1 MRDKNENKQSALK
14 DWLRKNELFVEVEE
28 EEISEEE
35 ALALKEEEEKRI
47 EEKEQKKEER
57 IAAAAEKREKDRESF
72 RIFLG
77 KANDFLYRVRES
89 LQFAAEQAG
98 TFFRNTSEKIRNA
111 VSEKKFDPFYV
122 VVPLVSL
129 LIIGASWLFASG
141 IFEDPGYDI
150 ILNDSGRITQVTT
163 TERTVGEFIRA
174 NGFGYTAADRLDAE
188 FSDTLYDGMTIT
200 IYRSVDV
207 TINKAGE
214 IYETKMLAGTVADA
228 IRESGI
234 TLGEND
240 EVYPALETYI
250 TEATTIDI
258 IEVEYVF
265 EKELTTLHYTETE
278 KNDPTLAKGKT
289 VVKQEGEDGYKESTI
304 RITLKN
310 GREVARE
317 TVEEIVLKEPVTEIT
332 LIGTYVK
339 PTPTPKPTPVKTQPT
354 KTKTPSAA
362 KTKKPSDSSSNVNWK
377 TNSEGKLIEVPTVSQ
392 IHSSTTLY
400 QHKNVPPPDESI
412 IAKTVILDDCTAY
425 THTGN
430 KTATGTWPRI
440 GTVAADPKR
449 FPYGTKVY
457 VPGYGYGRIEDTG
470 SMRHRE
476 HVLWDLFMDTEK
488 ECRNWGRKHNV
499 KAYVLVDD

>member
-1 MRDKNENKQSALK
+1 LRDKNENKQSALK

-89 LQFAAEQAG
+89 LQFAAEQVG
-98 TFFRNTSEKIRNA
+98 TAFRNTSEKIRNA

-122 VVPLVSL
+122 VVPLISL

-150 ILNDSGRITQVTT
+150 ILNDSGRVTQITT

-228 IRESGI
+228 IEESGI

-289 VVKQEGEDGYKESTI
+289 VVKQKGEDGYKESTI

-339 PTPTPKPTPVKTQPT
+339 PTPTPSRHRSKRSRQKQRRPVQQRQRHLPTVLPMSTGRRT
-354 KTKTPSAA
+354 A
-362 KTKKPSDSSSNVNWK
+362 KASSSK
-377 TNSEGKLIEVPTVSQ
+377 CQQFRRSIARQRFISTKMYRRRMKASSQ
-392 IHSSTTLY
+392 RRSFSTTA
-400 QHKNVPPPDESI
+400 QPIRIRATRPQREHGRESVPLPQIRSVSPMEQRYTSPVMAMDESKI
-412 IAKTVILDDCTAY
+412 QAVCAIVSTFSGISLWIRKKNA
-425 THTGN
+425 
-430 KTATGTWPRI
+430 ATGAENT
-440 GTVAADPKR
+440 
-449 FPYGTKVY
+449 
-457 VPGYGYGRIEDTG
+457 
-470 SMRHRE
+470 M
-476 HVLWDLFMDTEK
+476 
-488 ECRNWGRKHNV
+488 
-499 KAYVLVDD
+499 